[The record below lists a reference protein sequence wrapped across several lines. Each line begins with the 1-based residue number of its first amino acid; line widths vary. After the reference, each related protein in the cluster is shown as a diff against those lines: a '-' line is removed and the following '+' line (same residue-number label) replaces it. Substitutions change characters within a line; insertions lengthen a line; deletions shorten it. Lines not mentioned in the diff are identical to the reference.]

1 MTEKEIQEVLEN
13 LGKKVSILAE
23 ENRVC
28 KNHDDAGRQLISLLG
43 EYILKEDW
51 VKIYKSNDDPFIK
64 KLMLDWGAN
73 LFPENFEK

>member
-23 ENRVC
+23 ENRIC

-51 VKIYKSNDDPFIK
+51 AKIYKSNDDPFIK

>member
-23 ENRVC
+23 ENRIY

-43 EYILKEDW
+43 VYILKEDW
-51 VKIYKSNDDPFIK
+51 AKIYKSNDFQINQNT
-64 KLMLDWGAN
+64 LRN
-73 LFPENFEK
+73 